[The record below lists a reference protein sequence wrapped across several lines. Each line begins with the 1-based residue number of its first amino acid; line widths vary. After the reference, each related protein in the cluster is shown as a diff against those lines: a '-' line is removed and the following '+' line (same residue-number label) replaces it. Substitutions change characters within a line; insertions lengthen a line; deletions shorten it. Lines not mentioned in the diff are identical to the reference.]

1 MATDR
6 RIGYYAEVL
15 LGNPTE
21 TGSKTMPHV
30 LAIHAHPDDIEILA
44 AGTVALL
51 TRHGWTAEII
61 TMAPGDC
68 GTADRS
74 AMEIS
79 VIRRKEAT
87 NSAAVI
93 GARYRCMEERD
104 LRIYHNDRTQEKVT
118 EAIRASSPDIVIT
131 GSPQDYMSDHEYTS
145 LLVRN
150 ACFNAPIKNYD
161 THAENQAPTSKSIPT
176 LYYADPIEGIN
187 LFGEPIIPHI
197 YVDIT
202 ETLEIKRKMLACHE
216 SQRNWLRAHHGVD
229 EYLLAMERAAKKR
242 GEEVGLQFAEGF
254 RQHRG
259 HGFPKKDLLKEVLGD
274 LVRSPK

>member
-1 MATDR
+1 
-6 RIGYYAEVL
+6 
-15 LGNPTE
+15 
-21 TGSKTMPHV
+21 MPHV

-51 TRHGWTAEII
+51 IRRGWTVEII

-74 AMEIS
+74 AEEIS
-79 VIRRKEAT
+79 AIRRKEAAD
-87 NSAAVI
+87 SAAVI
-93 GARYRCMEERD
+93 GAQYRCMEERD

-118 EAIRASSPDIVIT
+118 EAIRASKPDIVIT

-161 THAENQAPTSKSIPT
+161 THAENHAPILQSIPT
-176 LYYADPIEGIN
+176 LYYTDPLEGTN
-187 LFGEPIIPHI
+187 LFGEPVIPHI

-202 ETLEIKRKMLACHE
+202 ETLETKRTMLACHE
-216 SQRNWLRAHHGVD
+216 SQRSWLRAHHGVD
-229 EYLLAMERAAKKR
+229 EYLLAMQRMAKKR
-242 GEEVGLQFAEGF
+242 GEEVGVPFAEGF

-259 HGFPKKDLLKEVLGD
+259 HGFPKKDLLKEVLGN
-274 LVRSPK
+274 LVLSPK